1 MLTSKPRA
9 PRLPSIAEI
18 DRDIVTCEV
27 ALVTL
32 NDGSRVFDP
41 ERESLSRKLSELL
54 ELRLHYEGDRGTILH
69 FAVREKANRSGL
81 AQPPKGLA

>member
-1 MLTSKPRA
+1 MLTSNPRV
-9 PRLPSIAEI
+9 PRLPPIGEI

-54 ELRLHYEGDRGTILH
+54 ELRLHYERDRGVVLR
-69 FAVREKANRSGL
+69 FAARDKANSSGL
-81 AQPPKGLA
+81 APPAKGLA

>member
-1 MLTSKPRA
+1 MLTLNPRV
-9 PRLPSIAEI
+9 PRLPPIGEI

-54 ELRLHYEGDRGTILH
+54 ELRLHYERDRGVVLR
-69 FAVREKANRSGL
+69 FAARDKANPFGL
-81 AQPPKGLA
+81 APPAKGLA

>member
-1 MLTSKPRA
+1 MLTSNPRV

-54 ELRLHYEGDRGTILH
+54 ELRLHYERDRGVVLR
-69 FAVREKANRSGL
+69 FAVRDKATRP
-81 AQPPKGLA
+81 A

>member
-1 MLTSKPRA
+1 MLTLKPRV
-9 PRLPSIAEI
+9 PKLPSIGEI

-32 NDGSRVFDP
+32 NDGSGVFDP

-54 ELRLHYEGDRGTILH
+54 ELRLHHERDRGVVLR
-69 FAVREKANRSGL
+69 FAVRDKANSSGL
-81 AQPPKGLA
+81 AQPAKGLA

>member
-1 MLTSKPRA
+1 MLTLKPRG
-9 PRLPSIAEI
+9 PKLPSIGEI

-41 ERESLSRKLSELL
+41 ERESLSRKLTELL
-54 ELRLHYEGDRGTILH
+54 ELRLHCERDRGVVLR
-69 FAVREKANRSGL
+69 FAMREKANPFGL
-81 AQPPKGLA
+81 GPPAKGLA